1 MKTPDGRRPPG
12 SRAAGARPPGSGA
25 AGCCCALLH
34 LFAFNAR
41 AVLRSVVQ
49 GITGPARGPGHPV
62 SSLVKRCR
70 CGGVQ
75 GTSQIRSGR
84 SAAQG
89 PSPRI
94 PVDRRGHRTHRTV
107 TRQREGK
114 LRTPSWCTTIFLI
127 YITNT
132 FHVLNCFQF
141 HNILEL
147 FVM

>member
-12 SRAAGARPPGSGA
+12 SRAAGTGRPVAGRQA
-25 AGCCCALLH
+25 AAAHCSIYLH
-34 LFAFNAR
+34 SMRVPCRDPSYKESL
-41 AVLRSVVQ
+41 VQ
-49 GITGPARGPGHPV
+49 RGGLSHPV

-132 FHVLNCFQF
+132 FRVLNCFQF